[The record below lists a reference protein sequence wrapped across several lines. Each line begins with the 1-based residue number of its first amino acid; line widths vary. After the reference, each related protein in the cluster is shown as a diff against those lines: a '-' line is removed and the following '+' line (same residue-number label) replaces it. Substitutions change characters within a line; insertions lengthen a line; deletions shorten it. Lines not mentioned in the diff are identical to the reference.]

1 MITRQHTAIF
11 AMQIFTKL
19 GGNLQA
25 FEREFEKRLPFVLLP
40 DAIRA
45 YVGPRQA
52 GHFERTPDGNNFSWM
67 KFPTSNVLEHL
78 SKETV
83 TELVKY
89 QVAEGYPKCVI
100 GEESS
105 ISEFDKMNYAH
116 PNYHDLRIHLLQDM
130 CLDRMLRKQ
139 FVDCTHRFENR
150 FAIHHN
156 RGVMLN
162 GQELRE
168 QLALFEELGFI
179 YLVGKV
185 FEQTGMLLDGGW
197 FDRYVE
203 RALLLA
209 YPKDLA
215 EKTYSYIRFSDQLN
229 QRIKNYCFELT
240 EEEKKSVI
248 IADDII
254 SNLDELYAEAC
265 WYTFQEL

>member
-1 MITRQHTAIF
+1 MITRQHTAVF
-11 AMQIFTKL
+11 AMELFTKL
-19 GGNLQA
+19 GGDWQR
-25 FEREFEKRLPFVLLP
+25 FEKELEKRLPFVLLP

-52 GHFERTPDGNNFSWM
+52 SHFECTPDGSNVSWM

-83 TELVKY
+83 SELVKY
-89 QVAEGYPKCVI
+89 HLAEGYSKCMI

-105 ISEFDKMNYAH
+105 ISEFDLKNYAH
-116 PNYHDLRIHLLQDM
+116 PNYHDIRIHLLQDM

-139 FVDCTHRFENR
+139 FVDCTHRFEDR
-150 FAIHHN
+150 FTIHHN

-185 FEQTGMLLDGGW
+185 FERTGMLLDGKW
-197 FDRYVE
+197 FDSHVE
-203 RALLLA
+203 NALLRA

-215 EKTYSYIRFSDQLN
+215 EKTYSYMKFSDQLD
-229 QRIKNYCFELT
+229 QRIKTYRFELT
-240 EEEKKSVI
+240 EKEKASVI
-248 IADDII
+248 IADDMI
-254 SNLDELYAEAC
+254 SNLDELYSEAC